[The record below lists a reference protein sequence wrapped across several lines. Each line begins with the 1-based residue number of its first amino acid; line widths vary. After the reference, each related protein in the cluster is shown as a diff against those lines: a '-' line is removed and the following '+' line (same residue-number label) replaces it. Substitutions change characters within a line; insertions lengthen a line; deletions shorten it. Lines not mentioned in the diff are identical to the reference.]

1 MLNSKNEVVM
11 KRTYFSIAI
20 LLLGLTFASCDD
32 ELADINKNPNATEN
46 PQPAYLLSA
55 VEYHAANLYWGDATS
70 YNSTLLWVQHW
81 AKIQYTEPDCYN
93 VTNTSFTSTW
103 NTAYSSLLTD
113 LSTIQQSELANQNFR
128 AVAQVLLAWTFL
140 QLTNLYGD
148 IPYTEYAKSVTPA
161 YDSQEDVL
169 RGLLAELDDAQSKLQ
184 PDGGAVEGDLI
195 FNNDISKWKKFARSL
210 RLRIALE
217 IADRDVTT
225 AGTIITSLYND
236 RSSLI
241 SSNGDNAQFK
251 FATSPQWNPW
261 ASAFASRDDQ
271 RVSKTL
277 VDKLLE
283 LNDPRLAVFAQL
295 PQDETVSNYAG
306 AANGLNADA
315 ANNQGFYRVSRP
327 GSRFLADESP
337 AVFFTY
343 AEVLFAFAEAAA
355 RGLINADAAALYNE
369 GVSASFQQFGIASA
383 ADYLKQ
389 SSVAYDASAWA
400 ERIGWQ
406 KWIAFYGQ
414 GPDAYTDWRR
424 LGYPKLQPGPNSA
437 LATGEFPRRFFYPST
452 EQSLNGNNYHDA
464 VAHQGADELT
474 TRLWFDVE
482 NKNR

>member
-1 MLNSKNEVVM
+1 M
-11 KRTYFSIAI
+11 KKIYLSVIT
-20 LLLGLTFASCDD
+20 LLLGLATTSCDS

-55 VEYHAANLYWGDATS
+55 IEYHAANLYWGDATN

-103 NTAYSSLLTD
+103 NTAYASLLTD
-113 LSTIQQSELANQNFR
+113 INTIQQSELANQNFR
-128 AVAQVLLAWTFL
+128 AVAQVLRAWTFL

-148 IPYTEYAKSVTPA
+148 IPYTEYGKSVTPV

-169 RGLLAELDDAQSKLQ
+169 YGLLSELETVNSQLQ
-184 PDGGAVEGDLI
+184 PAGDAIEGDLI
-195 FNNDISKWKKFARSL
+195 FGNDIAKWKKFANSL
-210 RLRIALE
+210 QLRIALE
-217 IADRDVTT
+217 IADRDAST
-225 AGTIITSLYND
+225 ASKIISDLYKE

-241 SSNGDNAQFK
+241 SSNSDIAQFK

-277 VDKLLE
+277 VDKLTE
-283 LNDPRLAVFAQL
+283 LNDPRLPVFAQL
-295 PQDETVSNYAG
+295 PQDASVSNYVG

-327 GSRFLADESP
+327 GSKFLEDESP

-343 AEVLFAFAEAAA
+343 AEVLFAFSEAAA
-355 RGLINADAAALYNE
+355 RGLISADAATLYNE
-369 GVSASFQQFGIASA
+369 AVSASFQQYGIADA
-383 ADYLKQ
+383 TNYLKQ
-389 SSVAYDASAWA
+389 SSVAYDAASWA

-406 KWIAFYGQ
+406 KWIAYYGQ
-414 GPDAYTDWRR
+414 GPDAYADWRR

-437 LATGEFPRRFFYPST
+437 LGTGEYPRRFFYPST
-452 EQSLNGNNYHDA
+452 EQSLNGNNYSKA
-464 VAHQGADELT
+464 VSHQGADELT

-482 NKNR
+482 NKKR

>member
-1 MLNSKNEVVM
+1 M
-11 KRTYFSIAI
+11 KKMYLSIVT
-20 LLLGLTFASCDD
+20 LLLGLATTSCDS

-55 VEYHAANLYWGDATS
+55 IEYHAANLYWGDATN

-103 NTAYSSLLTD
+103 NTAYASLLTD
-113 LSTIQQSELANQNFR
+113 INTIQQSELANQNFR
-128 AVAQVLLAWTFL
+128 AVAQVLRAWTFL

-148 IPYTEYAKSVTPA
+148 IPYTEYGKSVTPV
-161 YDSQEDVL
+161 YDSQEEVL
-169 RGLLAELDDAQSKLQ
+169 YGLLSELETVNSQLQ
-184 PDGGAVEGDLI
+184 PTGDAIEGDLI
-195 FNNDISKWKKFARSL
+195 FGNDIAKWKKFANSL
-210 RLRIALE
+210 QLRIALE
-217 IADRDVTT
+217 IADRDAST
-225 AGTIITSLYND
+225 ASKIISDLYKE

-241 SSNGDNAQFK
+241 SSNSDIAQFK

-277 VDKLLE
+277 VDKLTE
-283 LNDPRLAVFAQL
+283 LNDPRLPVFAQL
-295 PQDETVSNYAG
+295 PQDASVSNYVG

-327 GSRFLADESP
+327 GSKFLEDESP

-343 AEVLFAFAEAAA
+343 AEVLFAFSEAAA
-355 RGLINADAAALYNE
+355 RGFINADAATLYNE
-369 GVSASFQQFGIASA
+369 AVSASFQQYGIADA
-383 ADYLKQ
+383 TNYLKQ
-389 SSVAYDASAWA
+389 SSVAYDATSWA

-414 GPDAYTDWRR
+414 GPDAYADWRR

-437 LATGEFPRRFFYPST
+437 LGTGEYPRRFFYPST
-452 EQSLNGNNYHDA
+452 EQSLNGNNYSKA
-464 VAHQGADELT
+464 VSHQGADELT